1 MLPLLPL
8 LPVLPPVPDAPDAP
22 PLRERVAPAVL
33 PSVGNSPAW
42 LLATAAC
49 AARRRAAA
57 WAMLWLPVAACC
69 CRRLWCSSPD
79 NSPPLLGPFARGGSA
94 GRPKPGPAAPC
105 VGFLYWARAPRA

>member
-69 CRRLWCSSPD
+69 CRRLSFSSPHT
-79 NSPPLLGPFARGGSA
+79 PPQLFGTCARDRTA
-94 GRPKPGPAAPC
+94 GRPQTTSAP
-105 VGFLYWARAPRA
+105 PRAAVSNRRD

>member
-69 CRRLWCSSPD
+69 RRRLVGSRPD
-79 NSPPLLGPFARGGSA
+79 TTPQRAGHFSAAGIRGA
-94 GRPKPGPAAPC
+94 PETRPAASQ
-105 VGFLYWARAPRA
+105 ARS

>member
-1 MLPLLPL
+1 LVEV
-8 LPVLPPVPDAPDAP
+8 LPVLPPMPEAP

-42 LLATAAC
+42 LLATAAW

-69 CRRLWCSSPD
+69 CRRLSCSSP
-79 NSPPLLGPFARGGSA
+79 NSSHQRSGTCACDVSA
-94 GRPKPGPAAPC
+94 GRQMPASAASG
-105 VGFLYWARAPRA
+105 VASLNWAGTSSAGRW